1 MLFAFLGCHVYLF
14 FHDSIANSSPTK
26 KKKSQLREK
35 FSLFVSEDDA
45 PLPASRSSSMR
56 SNFSEIG
63 NSFAE
68 ERGPDGM
75 RQLFW
80 FQTHF
85 LAWKLS

>member
-1 MLFAFLGCHVYLF
+1 MYIF
-14 FHDSIANSSPTK
+14 FFMIQLPTQVRQK